1 MVPAPDD
8 KGVVKNAAVHAH
20 RAVQLGIHNGG
31 GADDHTVG
39 QIMVFTALGHMPR
52 QTQIVGVELRKT
64 VRKRHIAGTDL
75 AVLVLHNGIDGNRIV
90 FEQLPSHRKH
100 IKLLDF
106 AGGLADA
113 EAQQHIEFHPAPAA
127 KANQRRN
134 IQRFEKG
141 YHGVGRVH
149 PKGISLRAGSRFRV
163 DHSRFHCAR
172 SNPAESP
179 A

>member
-75 AVLVLHNGIDGNRIV
+75 AGFV
-90 FEQLPSHRKH
+90 FYNSVFCEL
-100 IKLLDF
+100 
-106 AGGLADA
+106 
-113 EAQQHIEFHPAPAA
+113 
-127 KANQRRN
+127 
-134 IQRFEKG
+134 
-141 YHGVGRVH
+141 Y
-149 PKGISLRAGSRFRV
+149 
-163 DHSRFHCAR
+163 
-172 SNPAESP
+172 
-179 A
+179 